1 MMCMGIL
8 YGRTLFARAC
18 LRQRQGGYG
27 IRPYILSP
35 DKVENVGRGLAP
47 SVGVE
52 DAAPYRDG
60 CLLFQCQQQFP
71 QYLAGRGSGNAA
83 LVEHGGQLV
92 HVRANDVRFRHG
104 ADGPK

>member
-1 MMCMGIL
+1 MVRQC
-8 YGRTLFARAC
+8 LFVAAAAFAV
-18 LRQRQGGYG
+18 GYG

-35 DKVENVGRGLAP
+35 DKVENVGRGLDP

-52 DAAPYRDG
+52 DAASYRDG